1 MKRVGD
7 EDIID
12 HRTRDDVIGRRHRSG
27 FFPKA
32 VARSI

>member
-1 MKRVGD
+1 MKRVGG

-12 HRTRDDVIGRRHRSG
+12 HRTRDDALSGRRRSG
-27 FFPKA
+27 FFSEA